1 MSGRRNESLV
11 LDDIVRAATRLVDVI
26 GSQPGGC
33 LGMDPD
39 VDELVLWN
47 LTVLG
52 EASKRLSTETCD
64 RFPHIPWAHFART
77 RDFLIHHYEGIDW
90 QVIMEICTTDLPA
103 LLPPL
108 VRARDVLRLESDS
121 E

>member
-1 MSGRRNESLV
+1 MSGKRDESLI
-11 LDDIVRAATRLVDVI
+11 LDDIVRAVTRLLAVV
-26 GSQPGGC
+26 GSQPSSRFSTN
-33 LGMDPD
+33 PD

-103 LLPPL
+103 LLLPL
-108 VRARDVLRLESDS
+108 VRARDALRLESDS